1 MRDTS
6 PLPLPPP
13 PSPRQKGKQAYK
25 VSLLT
30 DSVLVTSL
38 DMDNFGRPLSE
49 ALAVV
54 ALSQVVSVAANILLP
69 NWEESFATMSNLAY
83 ILSGCYHH
91 FTLKPRSG
99 SLCDPAF
106 PLLLLG
112 VSSFAFHGQPEN
124 HVQKHTLDLFF
135 GWVVVLHLGC
145 TALHAALTEVISEVQ
160 TTRRFAEV
168 ANILFMVIFSSA
180 LLVVSALYSQV
191 YDNQLLFFIICA
203 GSAVVFAL
211 TVRMRILKLTTMSVF
226 VAAFESFSVFFI
238 ALSAVFVQGE
248 LVGRRLTYSANKD
261 VYDLSHGCWHIQL
274 GLTVSLLNVRFADIL
289 EQTEQPLLEQ
299 SFIMDVRLLDVSWL
313 ALFFVQGAT
322 MVFLKE
328 LEAPAFAM
336 QALLSVVSA
345 AHVAHG
351 VRLAYVMR
359 RPKKIVRASSVL
371 PFVKLEQ

>member
-1 MRDTS
+1 
-6 PLPLPPP
+6 
-13 PSPRQKGKQAYK
+13 
-25 VSLLT
+25 
-30 DSVLVTSL
+30 
-38 DMDNFGRPLSE
+38 MDNFGRPLSE

-69 NWEESFATMSNLAY
+69 KWEESFATMSNLAY
-83 ILSGCYHH
+83 IFSGCYHH
-91 FTLKPRSG
+91 FKIKPRSG
-99 SLCDPAF
+99 SLCNPAF

-145 TALHAALTEVISEVQ
+145 TAMHAALAEVISELQ
-160 TTRRFAEV
+160 TLRRFAGM
-168 ANILFMVIFSSA
+168 ADLLFMVIFSSA
-180 LLVVSALYSQV
+180 LLVVSTLYSQV
-191 YDNQLLFFIICA
+191 YDNQLLFFIICS
-203 GSAVVFAL
+203 GSAIVFAL
-211 TVRMRILKLTTMSVF
+211 TVRLRILQLTTMSVL
-226 VAAFESFSVFFI
+226 VAAIESFSVFFL

-248 LVGRRLTYSANKD
+248 LVGKRLTYSANKN

-274 GLTVSLLNVRFADIL
+274 ALTVSLLNVRFADIL
-289 EQTEQPLLEQ
+289 EQTEQPLRYESHIL
-299 SFIMDVRLLDVSWL
+299 DVRLLDVSWL
-313 ALFFVQGAT
+313 ALFFVQGVT
-322 MVFLKE
+322 MVFFKE
-328 LEAPAFAM
+328 LDAPEFAI